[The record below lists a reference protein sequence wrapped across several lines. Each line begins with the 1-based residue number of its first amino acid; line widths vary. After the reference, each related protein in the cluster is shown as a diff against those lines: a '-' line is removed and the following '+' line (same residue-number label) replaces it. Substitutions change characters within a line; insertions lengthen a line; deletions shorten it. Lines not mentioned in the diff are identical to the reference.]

1 MTTPDRAA
9 RARRGPRLPADD
21 PTLFELDLAGLAARW
36 AEAMDRAPITAAE
49 MTGTDAKAQRLG
61 VSGSRLMEHAGTAVA
76 ATARALIAA
85 VATSGAGAASRAGAA
100 AAADRPEIAGSP
112 GLDAPPVEGSGG
124 PTPAPP
130 EPEQTLS
137 APPVSAPREPYP
149 HLPEPPMPVLP
160 VPSSHVP
167 GTVLILCGPG
177 NNGGDG
183 LVAARRLAAH
193 GIRVAAVLVSTGA
206 RPGTPDAARNWD
218 RLGAVA
224 LVERIHA
231 SSARDLATLGQGI
244 ERAALVVDA
253 LLGTGVQ
260 GALREPVR
268 AAVELCL
275 RARAAGV
282 PVLAVD
288 TPTACDLTSGELS
301 EPVVR
306 ADVTL
311 TFHRPKKGLLTRRGR
326 LVAGRVLVAPIG
338 IPAEADRA

>member
-1 MTTPDRAA
+1 MH
-9 RARRGPRLPADD
+9 
-21 PTLFELDLAGLAARW
+21 
-36 AEAMDRAPITAAE
+36 RAPITAAE
-49 MTGTDAKAQRLG
+49 MTGADAKAQRLG
-61 VSGSRLMEHAGTAVA
+61 VSASRLMEHAGTAVA
-76 ATARALIAA
+76 AAARALIDAA
-85 VATSGAGAASRAGAA
+85 EAASAA
-100 AAADRPEIAGSP
+100 EAMPVTGSASAAEVVSAADRREPDGEPGPDTDPGPDTARRIDEPGS
-112 GLDAPPVEGSGG
+112 DARATVAPP
-124 PTPAPP
+124 PRPAAATAG
-130 EPEQTLS
+130 ERH
-137 APPVSAPREPYP
+137 A
-149 HLPEPPMPVLP
+149 
-160 VPSSHVP
+160 P

-218 RLGAVA
+218 RLGAVPS
-224 LVERIHA
+224 VERIHA

-268 AAVELCL
+268 SAVELCL

-306 ADVTL
+306 ADVTI

-338 IPAEADRA
+338 IPAEADRD

>member
-1 MTTPDRAA
+1 
-9 RARRGPRLPADD
+9 
-21 PTLFELDLAGLAARW
+21 
-36 AEAMDRAPITAAE
+36 
-49 MTGTDAKAQRLG
+49 
-61 VSGSRLMEHAGTAVA
+61 MEHAGTAVA
-76 ATARALIAA
+76 AAARALIDAA
-85 VATSGAGAASRAGAA
+85 EAASAA
-100 AAADRPEIAGSP
+100 EVASAADRREPDGEPGPDTDPGPDTARRIDEPGS
-112 GLDAPPVEGSGG
+112 DARATVAPP
-124 PTPAPP
+124 PRPAAATAG
-130 EPEQTLS
+130 ERH
-137 APPVSAPREPYP
+137 A
-149 HLPEPPMPVLP
+149 
-160 VPSSHVP
+160 P

-218 RLGAVA
+218 RLGAVPS
-224 LVERIHA
+224 VERIHA

-268 AAVELCL
+268 SAVELCL

-306 ADVTL
+306 ADVTI
-311 TFHRPKKGLLTRRGR
+311 TFHRPKKGLLTRRGH

-338 IPAEADRA
+338 IPAEADRD

>member
-9 RARRGPRLPADD
+9 RASRGPRLPADD
-21 PTLFELDLAGLAARW
+21 PTLFGLDLAGLAARW
-36 AEAMDRAPITAAE
+36 AEAMHRAPITAAE
-49 MTGTDAKAQRLG
+49 MTGADAKAQRLG

-76 ATARALIAA
+76 ATARALIDAA
-85 VATSGAGAASRAGAA
+85 EAASAAEAMSAAGAALGP
-100 AAADRPEIAGSP
+100 ADRRGPDTEPGRDGELGLEPEPRLNEARPIDEP
-112 GLDAPPVEGSGG
+112 APDQRAAV
-124 PTPAPP
+124 TPAPHP
-130 EPEQTLS
+130 AAAS
-137 APPVSAPREPYP
+137 AAER
-149 HLPEPPMPVLP
+149 
-160 VPSSHVP
+160 HVP

-218 RLGAVA
+218 RLGAVPS
-224 LVERIHA
+224 VERIHA

-268 AAVELCL
+268 SAVELCL

-306 ADVTL
+306 ADVTI

-338 IPAEADRA
+338 IPAEADRD

>member
-1 MTTPDRAA
+1 MT
-9 RARRGPRLPADD
+9 
-21 PTLFELDLAGLAARW
+21 
-36 AEAMDRAPITAAE
+36 
-49 MTGTDAKAQRLG
+49 
-61 VSGSRLMEHAGTAVA
+61 V
-76 ATARALIAA
+76 
-85 VATSGAGAASRAGAA
+85 
-100 AAADRPEIAGSP
+100 
-112 GLDAPPVEGSGG
+112 
-124 PTPAPP
+124 
-130 EPEQTLS
+130 
-137 APPVSAPREPYP
+137 P
-149 HLPEPPMPVLP
+149 H

>member
-21 PTLFELDLAGLAARW
+21 LTLFELDLAGLAARW

-85 VATSGAGAASRAGAA
+85 AAASGAGAASRAGAA
-100 AAADRPEIAGSP
+100 SAADRPEVAGSP
-112 GLDAPPVEGSGG
+112 GLDAPPVDGSGG
-124 PTPAPP
+124 PTPEPPEPEPPVPEPHVPAPP
-130 EPEQTLS
+130 EPKS
-137 APPVSAPREPYP
+137 PVS
-149 HLPEPPMPVLP
+149 EPPMT
-160 VPSSHVP
+160 VPHVASPHVP

-183 LVAARRLAAH
+183 LVAARRLAAR

-253 LLGTGVQ
+253 LLGTGVL

>member
-1 MTTPDRAA
+1 M
-9 RARRGPRLPADD
+9 
-21 PTLFELDLAGLAARW
+21 
-36 AEAMDRAPITAAE
+36 
-49 MTGTDAKAQRLG
+49 
-61 VSGSRLMEHAGTAVA
+61 
-76 ATARALIAA
+76 
-85 VATSGAGAASRAGAA
+85 
-100 AAADRPEIAGSP
+100 
-112 GLDAPPVEGSGG
+112 
-124 PTPAPP
+124 
-130 EPEQTLS
+130 
-137 APPVSAPREPYP
+137 
-149 HLPEPPMPVLP
+149 
-160 VPSSHVP
+160 
-167 GTVLILCGPG
+167 
-177 NNGGDG
+177 
-183 LVAARRLAAH
+183 
-193 GIRVAAVLVSTGA
+193 
-206 RPGTPDAARNWD
+206 
-218 RLGAVA
+218 
-224 LVERIHA
+224 ERIHA

-275 RARAAGV
+275 RARATGV